1 MTMIIIMHGHFYW
14 DLERPSVDK
23 EKSLVW
29 LCDSGLK
36 GEIESLIIQPKVKH
50 SLHVFIKGTSLS
62 NQLIVNAECAKREK
76 NTLRSGLTRRQPPN
90 N

>member
-1 MTMIIIMHGHFYW
+1 MMMMIIIMHGHFYW

-29 LCDSGLK
+29 LYDSGLK

-50 SLHVFIKGTSLS
+50 SLPFSLK
-62 NQLIVNAECAKREK
+62 EHH
-76 NTLRSGLTRRQPPN
+76 
-90 N
+90 